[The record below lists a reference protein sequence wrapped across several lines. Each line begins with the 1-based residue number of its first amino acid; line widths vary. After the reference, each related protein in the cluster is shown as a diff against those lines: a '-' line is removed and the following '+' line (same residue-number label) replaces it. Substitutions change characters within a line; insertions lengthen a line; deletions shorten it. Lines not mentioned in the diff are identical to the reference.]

1 MKMNCK
7 GFIGL
12 LGIFL
17 AFGLVLFAT
26 VLTGCPTD
34 TKDNTVT
41 STEYKLSDGSTLVV
55 KSDGTAVL
63 TKTDGT
69 EISGTFSNGTVTL
82 DGGKGG
88 LTVSQDGSVSGTV
101 DNTPV
106 GGATPTSIEAAFAN
120 MLKANFISGS
130 DVTVSPITKMSNWGQ
145 TNSEYAVTGKK
156 GSIEYRLPS
165 SFGTVQVISGGA
177 VLMTGPDASIVWGTA
192 EGATT
197 YISGSSSRFSFEI
210 PSGSD
215 AKTVSYP
222 YTVSYPSG
230 SNARIEGKLNLNLS
244 KW

>member
-1 MKMNCK
+1 MKMNYK

-12 LGIFL
+12 LGIL
-17 AFGLVLFAT
+17 AFGLALFAT
-26 VLTGCPTD
+26 VLTGCPTG
-34 TKDNTVT
+34 TEENTVT

-69 EISGTFSNGTVTL
+69 EIFGTSSNGTVTL
-82 DGGKGG
+82 DGGKGA
-88 LTVSQDGSVSGTV
+88 LTVSQDGSVSGEV
-101 DNTPV
+101 DNRPV

-130 DVTVSPITKMSNWGQ
+130 DVTLSPITKMSNWGQ
-145 TNSEYAVTGKK
+145 INSEYAVTGTK

-165 SFGTVQVISGGA
+165 SFGTVKIMSGGQAVIISGGA
-177 VLMTGPDASIVWGTA
+177 VLMTGPNASIVWESA
-192 EGATT
+192 AGATT

-230 SNARIEGKLNLNLS
+230 SNVWIGGKL
-244 KW
+244 